1 MHKNKGCKD
10 RHEILS
16 EAKYSS
22 RLSCA
27 KKCNDRIDCT
37 SFTWFGGD
45 NPHGKLG
52 AGVCFVSST
61 CRDSLVTRLSGDE
74 KDGWVYEKNNH
85 GTSNILT

>member
-10 RHEILS
+10 RYEILS

-22 RLSCA
+22 RASCA

-45 NPHGKLG
+45 NPHGSLG

-61 CRDSLVTRLSGDE
+61 CKGSLVTKLSGDE
-74 KDGWVYEKNNH
+74 KDAWVYEKNNY
-85 GTSNILT
+85 GTGNIRP